1 MTTAAAQS
9 PSGALVLVVEDERAL
24 RETLAANLRA
34 RASAPPK
41 PRTAPPRCAS
51 PPRLTRTPWC
61 STWACRTSTAW
72 T

>member
-24 RETLAANLRA
+24 RETLPANLRA
-34 RASAPPK
+34 RGF
-41 PRTAPPRCAS
+41 RTAEA
-51 PPRLTRTPWC
+51 
-61 STWACRTSTAW
+61 ADGSTALRLAAETHPDAVVLDLGLPDLDGW